1 MSGYLSGI
9 WRPYGL
15 FRRDN
20 KSVLP
25 SGWFIKGADGT
36 LLQLSANGVQVIASN
51 GTGLPDPENVT
62 ARYALIDGGVFQ
74 RRMFA
79 PRQFTLI
86 CELFGGAGLKGIHLL
101 RQKLINFMSVNDDAD
116 IQVIYSGYDK
126 AVYIDC
132 RYVSG
137 LNLGERLGYTE
148 KVGLTFL
155 AVKPLWYETL
165 LYSQQISSSVPQ
177 TVNYISQDKSLM
189 DGGLDNVPKTIFDL
203 GGYTYS
209 FGSFTNYGRKYN
221 GTWSN
226 IGDKPR
232 DAVLQAVKDNNNTV
246 YAVGNSK
253 IVEVLSE
260 GSQIW
265 GYLPISQPNGAVYAT
280 CVDIGGNVYIGGSFT
295 QVSGLTVSNI
305 ARWDGLAWSDVGGGV
320 NGTVYGLFANGT
332 DIYISGGFT
341 GAGGVTGADYVTM
354 FNGSAFNLVGAASS
368 LNNTAR
374 CIWVESNNV
383 YIGGDFTT
391 PTPYIC
397 VSKSSGWD
405 LAISCS
411 APVTGLTGRTGYVF
425 AVSPTG
431 TFNYF
436 SVYRNDMD
444 YVSEINTWDDVGSW
458 DTTPDNV
465 TVQEKVAILLGA
477 GGEISYGALT
487 PLCCYSDDT
496 TLYIGHATG
505 LLKWDGAYTPLV
517 TTNGGVYTITTN
529 GSDVYFGGDFTNL
542 SGNYALRLTAGQ
554 LYPIGNVTAV
564 NGTVRSLYN
573 NNGQILIGGEFT
585 QLING
590 VMSSYFANYH
600 NLRWYSLRYDNPI
613 KTIVTSGDYGYIG
626 GVFGVVQINL
636 STAQSVYLSG
646 LTNVNTL
653 SFMGSLYAGGSFTE
667 NVKRWNGSAWV
678 SVDGGTNGEVSQ
690 LATDGSTLYIIGD
703 FEQAGSEVACGG
715 IARLINNIWVNF
727 GTGINTTTHSIKAIL
742 VKSPSEIYVTGDFLL
757 FSGVTLT
764 IPVIKFNGSKW
775 VEHLD
780 DYESNDSVISCIN
793 VEDNVT
799 TLGYESVAHVTFFG
813 DIIQYNGTAKGI
825 PQLILSG
832 VGSVSSF
839 RNTTTD
845 AYIGFSDL
853 SLAAGDVVTL
863 DLDPSNMSF
872 TRLNYG
878 ITLTDIIGKISFD
891 SAPSSMRLKP
901 GANSIRVIADG
912 TITAVIK
919 WRNYHWS
926 IDGVS
931 Q

>member
-20 KSVLP
+20 KTVLP

-79 PRQFTLI
+79 PRQFSLI
-86 CELFGGAGLKGIHLL
+86 CELFGGAGLKGIHSL
-101 RQKLINFMSVNDDAD
+101 RQKLIKFMSVNDDTD
-116 IQVIYSGYDK
+116 IQIIYSGYDK
-126 AVYIDC
+126 SVYIDC

-155 AVKPLWYETL
+155 AVKPLWYETV
-165 LYSQQISSSVPQ
+165 LYSRQISSSVAQ

-189 DGGLDNVPKTIFDL
+189 NGGLDNVPKAIFDL
-203 GGYTYS
+203 GGYTYA

-232 DAVLQAVKDNNNTV
+232 DAVLQAVKDNDNTV

-253 IVEVLSE
+253 IIEMLSE
-260 GSQIW
+260 GSQVW
-265 GYLPISQPNGAVYAT
+265 GYLGISQPNGAVYAT
-280 CVDIGGNVYIGGSFT
+280 CVDSGGNTYIGGSFT
-295 QVSGLTVSNI
+295 QVSGVMVSNI
-305 ARWDGLAWSDVGGGV
+305 AKWDGLSWSDMSGGI
-320 NGTVYGLFANGT
+320 NGTIYGLCANGT
-332 DIYISGGFT
+332 DIYIVGDFLSANGLSGANYIVKYD
-341 GAGGVTGADYVTM
+341 GAVY
-354 FNGSAFNLVGAASS
+354 SLVGTASS
-368 LNNTAR
+368 VNGITR
-374 CIWVESNNV
+374 CVAFESDDL

-391 PTPYIC
+391 PTTHIARLT
-397 VSKSSGWD
+397 VTGWD
-405 LAISCS
+405 GLLSCS
-411 APVTGLTGRTGYVF
+411 DTVTAITSSSYGLF
-425 AVSPTG
+425 AVSPLG
-431 TFNYF
+431 TFSFY
-436 SVYRNDMD
+436 SVYSNNMD
-444 YVSEINTWDDVGSW
+444 ALSDINTWDDVGTW
-458 DTTPDNV
+458 DTPPDLVNGSAKI
-465 TVQEKVAILLGA
+465 TRLNGSYEASLD
-477 GGEISYGALT
+477 YGALV
-487 PLCCYSDDT
+487 PYSCYAT
-496 TLYIGHATG
+496 NTELYIGHATG
-505 LLKWDGAYTPLV
+505 LLKWNGSYTTL
-517 TTNGGVYTITTN
+517 ITTN
-529 GSDVYFGGDFTNL
+529 APIYSITVIGSDVYFGGNFTHNISNYL
-542 SGNYALRLTAGQ
+542 LRYNSGQFYK
-554 LYPIGNVTAV
+554 VTDL
-564 NGTVRSLYN
+564 NNTVQSLYSHN
-573 NNGQILIGGEFT
+573 NQLFIGGNFT
-585 QLING
+585 EYLLT
-590 VMSSYFANYH
+590 YYNYR
-600 NLRWYSLRYDNPI
+600 LYSLFYSSVI
-613 KTIVTSGDYGYIG
+613 KTIVIDGLYGYIG
-626 GVFGVVQINL
+626 GDFGVVRVTLATGQ
-636 STAQSVYLSG
+636 TVYLSG
-646 LTNVNTL
+646 LSNVNSV
-653 SFMGSLYAGGSFTE
+653 SFMGSVYAGGSFSE
-667 NVKRWNGSAWV
+667 NVKRWNGTAWV
-678 SVDGGTNGEVSQ
+678 SVDGGTNGEVYQ
-690 LATDGSTLYIIGD
+690 LATDGSTLYMIGD
-703 FEQAGSEVACGG
+703 FEVAGGEVACGG
-715 IARLINNIWVNF
+715 IARLINNVWVNF
-727 GTGINTTTHSIKAIL
+727 GTGINTTTNTIKAIL

-780 DYESNDSVISCIN
+780 DYESNDSVISCIS
-793 VEDNVT
+793 VENNVT
-799 TLGYESVAHVTFFG
+799 TLSYESVAHVTFFG
-813 DIIQYNGTAKGI
+813 DVIQYNGTAKGI

-845 AYIGFSDL
+845 AYVSFNDL
-853 SLAAGDVVTL
+853 TLSAGDIVTL
-863 DLDPSNMSF
+863 DLDPTNMTF
-872 TRLNYG
+872 TKLNYG

-891 SAPSSMRLKP
+891 STPSSMRLKP